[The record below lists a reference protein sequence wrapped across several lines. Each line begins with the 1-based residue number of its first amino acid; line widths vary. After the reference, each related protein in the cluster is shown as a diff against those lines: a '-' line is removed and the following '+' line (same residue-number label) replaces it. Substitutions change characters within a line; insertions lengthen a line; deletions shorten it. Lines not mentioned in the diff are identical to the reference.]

1 MNLSESSI
9 MFSFDCQL
17 KSLKNRKYIVHKH
30 DRSISKFGT
39 DPMKKPPFI
48 PNIVSSKPAAVHNTS
63 HAKRPV
69 NRYLD
74 SYLQGTT
81 PEKV

>member
-1 MNLSESSI
+1 MN
-9 MFSFDCQL
+9 
-17 KSLKNRKYIVHKH
+17 
-30 DRSISKFGT
+30 
-39 DPMKKPPFI
+39 KPPFI

-81 PEKV
+81 PNKV